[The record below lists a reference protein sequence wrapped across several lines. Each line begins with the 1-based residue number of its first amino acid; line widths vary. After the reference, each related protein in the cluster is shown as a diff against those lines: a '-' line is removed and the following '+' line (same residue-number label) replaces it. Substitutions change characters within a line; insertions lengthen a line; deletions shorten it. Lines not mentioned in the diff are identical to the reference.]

1 MTTETAS
8 IPSITPHGGRLIN
21 RELQGRERDEARAKA
36 RTLKQVPLDSTAV
49 SDLELIAIGGFSPL
63 TGFMGSADY
72 LRVVDDARLAN
83 GLVWSLPI
91 TLGVTREQAA
101 EITEGR
107 EVALTDGGAPLAL
120 MRVDEV
126 YGYDK
131 RREAENV
138 YRTTDEAHP
147 GVARL
152 YQQGEMLL
160 AGEIRLIEHP
170 ASTRVFPEH
179 QLPPARSRAAFAER
193 GWRRIVAFQTR
204 NPIHRAHE
212 YIQKCALEVVD
223 GLFVHPLVGETKGG
237 DISAEVRMNSY
248 LKLMSLY
255 YPAGRTLLGVFPAAM
270 RYAGPREAIFHAI
283 VRKNYGCTHFIVGRD
298 HAGVGDYYG
307 TYDAQRIFDDFAPEE
322 LEITPLFFEHT
333 FYCTLCG
340 GMASAKTCPHGAE
353 HHVTLSGTQV
363 REMLSKGEIPPV
375 EFTRPE
381 VAKLLSDE
389 MKGGA

>member
-1 MTTETAS
+1 MTTGTPS

-21 RELQGRERDEARAKA
+21 RELQDRERDEARAKA

-381 VAKLLSDE
+381 VAKLLADE
-389 MKGGA
+389 MKGVA

>member
-36 RTLKQVPLDSTAV
+36 RTLTQVSLDPTAV

>member
-72 LRVVDDARLAN
+72 QRVVDDARLAN

-152 YQQGEMLL
+152 YEQGEMLL

>member
-353 HHVTLSGTQV
+353 HHVTL
-363 REMLSKGEIPPV
+363 
-375 EFTRPE
+375 
-381 VAKLLSDE
+381 
-389 MKGGA
+389 

>member
-381 VAKLLSDE
+381 VAKLLADE

>member
-1 MTTETAS
+1 MTSGTAS
-8 IPSITPHGGRLIN
+8 IPSIKPHGGRLIN
-21 RELQGRERDEARAKA
+21 RELQDRERDEARAKA
-36 RTLKQVPLDSTAV
+36 RTLKQVPLDPTAV

-63 TGFMGSADY
+63 TGFMGSSDY
-72 LRVVDDARLAN
+72 QRVVDDARLAN

-307 TYDAQRIFDDFAPEE
+307 TYDAQRIFDDFAPED

-381 VAKLLSDE
+381 VAKLLADE
-389 MKGGA
+389 MKGVA